1 MRRLNM
7 LVNETYEGRNINSVT
22 ESQKKEIK
30 EYLERLVKIWCLTT
44 PEKSFTCSELLN
56 NADWE
61 KKPLCQ
67 MYDYYKKQGE
77 SDEEA
82 KRKDSGDVGWLLL
95 EVISEK
101 PRKFEAESN
110 YRKTYTYIPEQ
121 SFIDR
126 IENSDGFFQIKNKKQ
141 NAKLQNDSG

>member
-1 MRRLNM
+1 M
-7 LVNETYEGRNINSVT
+7 LVNETYEGKNINSVT

-30 EYLERLVKIWCLTT
+30 EYLESLVKIWCLTT

-61 KKPLCQ
+61 KKPLCY
-67 MYDYYKKQGE
+67 MYDYYKNQGE

-82 KRKDSGDVGWLLL
+82 KNHDSVDIGWLLL
-95 EVISEK
+95 EVISEM

-110 YRKTYTYIPEQ
+110 YRKTYTYIPE
-121 SFIDR
+121 
-126 IENSDGFFQIKNKKQ
+126 
-141 NAKLQNDSG
+141 

>member
-1 MRRLNM
+1 M
-7 LVNETYEGRNINSVT
+7 LVNETYEGKNINSVT
-22 ESQKKEIK
+22 ESQKKEVK
-30 EYLERLVKIWCLTT
+30 EYLESLVKIWCLTT

-61 KKPLCQ
+61 KKPLCY

-82 KRKDSGDVGWLLL
+82 KRKDSGDVGWLLK
-95 EVISEK
+95 EVISEM

-110 YRKTYTYIPEQ
+110 YRKTYTYIPE
-121 SFIDR
+121 
-126 IENSDGFFQIKNKKQ
+126 
-141 NAKLQNDSG
+141 

>member
-1 MRRLNM
+1 M

-30 EYLERLVKIWCLTT
+30 EYLESLVKIWCLTT

-61 KKPLCQ
+61 KKPLCY
-67 MYDYYKKQGE
+67 MYDYYKNKGE

-82 KRKDSGDVGWLLL
+82 KKYINEGKVTENDDL
-95 EVISEK
+95 E
-101 PRKFEAESN
+101 
-110 YRKTYTYIPEQ
+110 
-121 SFIDR
+121 D
-126 IENSDGFFQIKNKKQ
+126 
-141 NAKLQNDSG
+141 